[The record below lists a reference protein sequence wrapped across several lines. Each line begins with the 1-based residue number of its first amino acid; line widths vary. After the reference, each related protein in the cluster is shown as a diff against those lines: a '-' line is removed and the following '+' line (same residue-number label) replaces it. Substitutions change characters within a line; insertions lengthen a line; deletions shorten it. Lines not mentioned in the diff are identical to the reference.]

1 MAKRYEFSDE
11 AWTAVADLFTETHGR
26 ARPRLSDRL
35 MLDRVLWVLY
45 SGAAW
50 RDMPERF
57 GPWSTVYQRF
67 RGWRNQWTFDQML
80 KRLHLRL
87 NEQGLI
93 DVQTWMIDST
103 AVRVTRASSGAGKKG
118 GLTSLPITL

>member
-1 MAKRYEFSDE
+1 MANRYEISDE
-11 AWTAVADLFTETHGR
+11 AWGLVADLFIERRTRG
-26 ARPRLSDRL
+26 RPRIDDRR
-35 MLDRVLWVLY
+35 MLDGVLWILR

-50 RDMPERF
+50 RDMPEEF

-67 RGWRNQWTFDQML
+67 RDWRNRGTFDQML

-93 DVQTWMIDST
+93 DLRTWMIDST
-103 AVRVTRASSGAGKKG
+103 AVRATRASSGAGKKG
-118 GLTSLPITL
+118 GLTSLQTMR